1 MALDYKIFGNRIQT
15 RRKLKGITQE
25 KMAEDLDFSVGFISQ
40 LERGITKPSVDT
52 LDDVAKYLEC
62 TISDIL
68 EDTERRDTAVK
79 QTHLNSMYELLS
91 NRDQRLFYYMLEV
104 YVKNRKPKR

>member
-1 MALDYKIFGNRIQT
+1 MALDYKIIGNRIQT

-68 EDTERRDTAVK
+68 EDTERRDTAFN